1 MGYAELYK
9 SLGQENERL
18 QKANEFLR
26 QENEILKLE
35 KKKWEQEKATQTA
48 IVQSTI
54 ADFNAD
60 IQKYLAN
67 ISELKEQIR
76 VLADGHN
83 N

>member
-1 MGYAELYK
+1 MSYKELYE
-9 SLGQENERL
+9 SLVTENQRL
-18 QKANEFLR
+18 GHENAFLKA
-26 QENEILKLE
+26 ENDILKAE